1 MAASHWVL
9 LSPSTYNL
17 AWSSYFMGG
26 DLWEVAKVTPSLFA
40 FRQIHLLIACIAH
53 NWHLPSIFIISYR
66 QVNRQLF
73 KGHVVGSQPM

>member
-40 FRQIHLLIACIAH
+40 FICLLLALLIIGTY
-53 NWHLPSIFIISYR
+53 PPFS
-66 QVNRQLF
+66 LF
-73 KGHVVGSQPM
+73 LIDKLIGNYLKVTW